1 MRARAWAARSAERG
15 DAYRVNLATGL
26 PSRVIT
32 ISDSILSA
40 RSASIYEV
48 RMEFSVA
55 ALTVETFIGA
65 LGLSAR
71 FGLALWD
78 STIIAAAPGLNCAK
92 PY

>member
-1 MRARAWAARSAERG
+1 
-15 DAYRVNLATGL
+15 
-26 PSRVIT
+26 
-32 ISDSILSA
+32 
-40 RSASIYEV
+40 
-48 RMEFSVA
+48 MEFSVA